1 MDSLMSGMRRSGR
14 TKKPPARYNGETTTP
29 PSLPTTP
36 RPATTQLR
44 PKRKAAVAAAEEISY
59 EAAIPRLEDFLSRVS
74 PEERK
79 EYRGWVE
86 LESEPA
92 FFNAML
98 QELGAEDFKVQ
109 EVFGLDESTLDDL
122 PKPVHGLIFLY
133 QYTDADGSHGT
144 RQDCPD
150 NLWFGNQTTANACAT
165 VALMNILMNAQGVEF
180 GPELQQFKEATK
192 SLPSPHRG
200 HALDT
205 NDFIRVIHNSVARR
219 TDLVSEDLLLDNKFE
234 MAEKRRKMSL
244 LKKKMAY
251 RRVTRKKADRET
263 SFHYIAYVPVDG
275 QVWELDGFE
284 TKPLCL
290 GPHADNAISWLTLA
304 GRAIQTRMLR
314 GGDDDSSSDY
324 LSFNLLALC
333 HSPLGALTRAL
344 STSLRCSHALH
355 THFSATT
362 TTTIPSPFQTFSP
375 DRLSKLS
382 PRLTRENILFFPPS
396 PSSSSP
402 SPSSSSS
409 SSSSPSLP
417 LRPRPLPPDFTI
429 TNTTITNTT
438 TDNNNDDNN
447 DNDNDNDITTTTT
460 TALDPLRASDLARDL
475 AAEQE
480 VLEARIAVLLDEG
493 GASRIVR
500 GRRRDYTPAVHE
512 WVRLLAARDG
522 GLLREL
528 LDEVGRE
535 S

>member
-1 MDSLMSGMRRSGR
+1 MDISRENETESRTEMDSLMNGMRRSGR
-14 TKKPPARYNGETTTP
+14 AKKPPARYDGETITP
-29 PSLPTTP
+29 TSLPTTP

-192 SLPSPHRG
+192 SLPPPHRG

-244 LKKKMAY
+244 LKKKMSY

-290 GPHADNAISWLTLA
+290 GPHADNTISWLTLA

-314 GGDDDSSSDY
+314 GGNDDSSSDY

-333 HSPLGALTRAL
+333 HSPLGTLTRAL

-355 THFSATT
+355 THFSSSSATI
-362 TTTIPSPFQTFSP
+362 TIPSPFQTFSP

-396 PSSSSP
+396 PSSPSS
-402 SPSSSSS
+402 SFSSSS
-409 SSSSPSLP
+409 SSSSPNHHLH
-417 LRPRPLPPDFTI
+417 LRPRPLPPDFTF
-429 TNTTITNTT
+429 TTATTTTT
-438 TDNNNDDNN
+438 TDNNDNN
-447 DNDNDNDITTTTT
+447 NNMT
-460 TALDPLRASDLARDL
+460 DLARDL

-512 WVRLLAARDG
+512 WVRLLARRDG